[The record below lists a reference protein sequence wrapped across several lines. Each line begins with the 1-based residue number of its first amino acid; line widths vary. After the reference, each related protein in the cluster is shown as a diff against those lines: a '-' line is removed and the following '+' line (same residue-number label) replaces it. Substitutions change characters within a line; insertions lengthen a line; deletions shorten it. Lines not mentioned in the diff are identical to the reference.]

1 MYKILCVSIK
11 FRKVNVWCHMTYMW
25 WLCWVSKQWLVTRL
39 VNHLLIVCTWF
50 SGTWYIASVMKVLI
64 ISCYFKFEVKESKW
78 QMSWVFHMQYW
89 LLIQHI
95 IEGRRQLSFTICPQC
110 DNCDKSYEKIL
121 YDRNLSKSN

>member
-11 FRKVNVWCHMTYMW
+11 FRKGNVWCHMTHMW

-64 ISCYFKFEVKESKW
+64 ISCYFKFEVKASKW

-95 IEGRRQLSFTICPQC
+95 TDGRRQLSFTICPQC
-110 DNCDKSYEKIL
+110 DHCDKSCEKIL
-121 YDRNLSKSN
+121 YDRNLCKSN